1 MILYFE
7 HISKMLNKKVY
18 ITLIVFAIFLSGCS
32 SNQKKYLQQ
41 LPDVPENWSTLY
53 SGDSNSRGWINEFN
67 DKTLFGLVRD
77 CLLYTSPSPRDP

>member
-41 LPDVPENWSTLY
+41 LPDVPENWSTG
-53 SGDSNSRGWINEFN
+53 SSSSRLLKCRMNEQIVAII
-67 DKTLFGLVRD
+67 DEISMLETELERK
-77 CLLYTSPSPRDP
+77 